1 MKNNVEL
8 NNLFIDETKFMYPD
22 EYTYASEAVQMI
34 NQRLNIKL
42 PESEAS
48 FITMHIHGARVG
60 ELASVSTLIV
70 GVVST
75 CIDLIEN
82 EADMTIP
89 QDSFMRQR
97 IITHIKFA
105 IKRSLDN
112 ISLHNPLVDVIQSK
126 YPESYRIANK
136 LSKIIDKQY
145 GLSFTEGEKAYLSLH
160 IENIINESSLVTSN
174 SSRSYL
180 GGYLLLL
187 V

>member
-22 EYTYASEAVQMI
+22 EYTDASEAVQMI

-112 ISLHNPLVDVIQSK
+112 ISLHNPTGRCDSK
-126 YPESYRIANK
+126 
-136 LSKIIDKQY
+136 
-145 GLSFTEGEKAYLSLH
+145 
-160 IENIINESSLVTSN
+160 
-174 SSRSYL
+174 
-180 GGYLLLL
+180 
-187 V
+187 